1 MMIIAVRVGLDLGA
15 AKKLVIHNMYISSSF
30 PDFRYSL
37 QLVAMHTVW
46 PVFHP
51 MVFISFYYH
60 LK

>member
-1 MMIIAVRVGLDLGA
+1 MIIAVRAGLELGA
-15 AKKLVIHNMYISSSF
+15 AKKMVIHNMYISRSF

-37 QLVAMHTVW
+37 QGYAMHTVW

-51 MVFISFYYH
+51 MVFISFYYL